1 MQKAQNMEAPYSLD
15 FSKMNITDMKKDD
28 GFVFN
33 NNDPSHPDRPIAT
46 QEKPNWWKTCTAYQI
61 WPASFKD
68 GNDDGLGD
76 IPGIL
81 SKLDYLQEL
90 GADMIWLS
98 REYSAFVPPRGR
110 TDGIFSYHGFFA
122 RNSRFYLTRLC

>member
-1 MQKAQNMEAPYSLD
+1 MNTINMEQ
-15 FSKMNITDMKKDD
+15 DD

-33 NNDPSHPDRPIAT
+33 NNDASHPDRHISP
-46 QEKPNWWKTCTAYQI
+46 QMKPNWWKTCTAYQI

-68 GNDDGLGD
+68 GNNDGLGD

-90 GADMIWLS
+90 GADVIWLS
-98 REYSAFVPPRGR
+98 REYFALVSRGWMGILLLHPAFFTRN
-110 TDGIFSYHGFFA
+110 TLSFSPKSH
-122 RNSRFYLTRLC
+122 